1 LTRVPLTGQIEAVL
15 FDFDGVLVDSTHT
28 VQRAWDR
35 WAERRR
41 VDPLELRAI
50 YHGRR
55 TEEVTALVAPSL
67 DPVEEAAWVEN
78 AMLTVDGGG
87 VPIEGA
93 ISAYQRLP
101 ADRRAIVTSAM
112 RPTARARVAGVGLS
126 EPAALITADDV
137 RRGKPHPDPYLLG
150 AERLGRDPGRC
161 LVVEDAPQG
170 IEAGLAAG
178 MTVVAVTTTHAAAEL
193 DRAHR
198 IAGPAEIEGLLVPLS
213 R

>member
-1 LTRVPLTGQIEAVL
+1 
-15 FDFDGVLVDSTHT
+15 
-28 VQRAWDR
+28 
-35 WAERRR
+35 
-41 VDPLELRAI
+41 
-50 YHGRR
+50 
-55 TEEVTALVAPSL
+55 
-67 DPVEEAAWVEN
+67 
-78 AMLTVDGGG
+78 
-87 VPIEGA
+87 
-93 ISAYQRLP
+93 
-101 ADRRAIVTSAM
+101 M

-178 MTVVAVTTTHAAAEL
+178 MTVIAVTTTHAAAEL